1 MKILVPLLLSFT
13 ASTALAHSN
22 HDDSPMVPL
31 KPGTR
36 VQESSTPPLATVS
49 NAEVAK
55 PVDGK
60 ADNEAKQKPGTKP
73 AANNAAP
80 KP

>member
-13 ASTALAHSN
+13 ASTALAHGN
-22 HDDSPMVPL
+22 HDDAPMVPL

-36 VQESSTPPLATVS
+36 VQESSMPPSAAVS
-49 NAEVAK
+49 KAEVAK
-55 PVDGK
+55 PVNGK
-60 ADNEAKQKPGTKP
+60 TDNKAKQKPATKP

>member
-1 MKILVPLLLSFT
+1 MKILVPLLLSLT

-36 VQESSTPPLATVS
+36 VQESSTPPLAAVS
-49 NAEVAK
+49 KAEVAK

-60 ADNEAKQKPGTKP
+60 AKQKPATKP